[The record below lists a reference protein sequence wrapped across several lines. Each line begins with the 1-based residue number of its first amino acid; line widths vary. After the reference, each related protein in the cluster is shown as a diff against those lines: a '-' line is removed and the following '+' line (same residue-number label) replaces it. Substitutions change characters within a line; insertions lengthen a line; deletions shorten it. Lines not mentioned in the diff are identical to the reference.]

1 MSHSPDQT
9 ALLSAFRQLLR
20 PLAEL
25 AVSRGLPYLALDELL
40 RQAMVDAAG
49 AQQADLPAHGKVS
62 RISTATGLSRREV
75 GRLLD
80 ASMPPC
86 APPRW
91 LAGEVF
97 ARWTSDPDY
106 APEGPPRSLPRQ
118 GPAPSFDALAQSV
131 TRDVHPRSLL
141 EELCRLGLA
150 EVSPEGDQVRL
161 LREAFVPRTDFT
173 RMVGL
178 LAENVGDHLAGATTN
193 VLGRGD
199 AHFEQAVFADELS
212 DASVQALR
220 PLISAQ
226 WRELQQGLVPALERL
241 MAEDEA
247 AGRPQ
252 DQRVRIGFYSYADA
266 MAPPASGGAGDPPVP
281 PVPSSLRHTAP

>member
-9 ALLSAFRQLLR
+9 ALLSAFRQLFQ
-20 PLAEL
+20 PLAAL

-40 RQAMVDAAG
+40 RQAMVDAAS
-49 AQQADLPAHGKVS
+49 AQQAHLPAHGKVS
-62 RISTATGLSRREV
+62 RISTATGLGRREV

-80 ASMPPC
+80 TATQPC

-106 APEGPPRSLPRQ
+106 APGGHARSLPRQ

-141 EELCRLGLA
+141 EELCRLDLA
-150 EVSPEGDQVRL
+150 EISPAGDQVRL
-161 LREAFVPRTDFT
+161 LHEAFVPRNDFT

-178 LAENVGDHLAGATTN
+178 LGENVGDHLAGATDN
-193 VLGRGD
+193 VLGRGN

-212 DASVQALR
+212 EASVQALR
-220 PLISAQ
+220 PLIGAQ
-226 WRELQQGLVPALERL
+226 WRELQQALVPALENL
-241 MAEDEA
+241 IAEDAA
-247 AGRPQ
+247 AGRIQ
-252 DQRVRIGFYSYADA
+252 DQRVRIGFYSYANA
-266 MAPPASGGAGDPPVP
+266 MPAPGPDGGDRDPHAPASPH
-281 PVPSSLRHTAP
+281 HTLP

>member
-9 ALLSAFRQLLR
+9 ALLSAFRQLLK

-40 RQAMVDAAG
+40 RQALVDAAG
-49 AQQADLPAHGKVS
+49 AQQANGPAHGKVS

-75 GRLLD
+75 GRLLET
-80 ASMPPC
+80 ATAPC

-97 ARWTSDPDY
+97 ARWTNDPDY
-106 APEGPPRSLPRQ
+106 APEGQPCPLPRQ

-178 LAENVGDHLAGATTN
+178 LSENVGDHLAGATAN
-193 VLGRGD
+193 VLGSGD

-212 DASVQALR
+212 ETSVQALR
-220 PLISAQ
+220 PVISAQ
-226 WRELQQGLVPALERL
+226 WHALQQSLVPTLERL
-241 MAEDEA
+241 IAEDEA

-252 DQRVRIGFYSYADA
+252 DQRVRIGFYSYAAA
-266 MAPPASGGAGDPPVP
+266 MPPRNDTCSPPASPPP
-281 PVPSSLRHTAP
+281 PAS